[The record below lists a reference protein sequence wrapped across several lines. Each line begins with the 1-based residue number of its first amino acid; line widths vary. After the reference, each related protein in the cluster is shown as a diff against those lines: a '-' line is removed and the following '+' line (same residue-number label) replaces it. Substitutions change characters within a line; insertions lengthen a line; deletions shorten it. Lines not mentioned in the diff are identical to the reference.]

1 MSDSF
6 NIIVPERFTFS
17 QQELAELENRMI
29 GWMQKNGWI
38 EREKSDC
45 VPNEDK
51 GWRFTEA
58 GAARM
63 AANGEYRA
71 PHDPYGVRVEKYDDC
86 KGLFTNLDGGL
97 DSAVCPLCGKDI
109 LNDAYDMI
117 FDWANAKEYSLL
129 KCPQCGGSFDIRD
142 FKLYP
147 PWGFS
152 QLGFEFWNL
161 GIMDQDFVD
170 EFSAKLG
177 EPVRVVWGT
186 L

>member
-1 MSDSF
+1 MSNSF

-17 QQELAELENRMI
+17 QQELVEIENRMI
-29 GWMQKNGWI
+29 GWMQENGWI
-38 EREKSDC
+38 EKEKSDC
-45 VPNEDK
+45 ALNEDK

-58 GAARM
+58 GAAHM

-71 PHDPYGVRVEKYDDC
+71 PLDPYGVSVEKYDGW
-86 KGLFTNLDGGL
+86 KGLFTNMEGGL
-97 DSAVCPLCGKDI
+97 ENAVCPLCGKDI
-109 LNDAYDMI
+109 LDNAYDMI
-117 FDWANAKEYSLL
+117 STWFNAKEYYAL
-129 KCPQCGGSFDIRD
+129 KCPQCCGSFDIRE
-142 FKLYP
+142 FRLYP

-161 GIMDQDFVD
+161 GIIDQNFVD

-186 L
+186 V